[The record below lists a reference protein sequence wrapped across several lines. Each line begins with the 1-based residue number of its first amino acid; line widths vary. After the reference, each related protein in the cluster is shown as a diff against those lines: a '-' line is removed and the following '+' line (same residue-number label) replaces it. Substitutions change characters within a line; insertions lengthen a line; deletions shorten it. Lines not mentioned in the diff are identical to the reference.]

1 MLKVCSTRRNVSS
14 RHLWR
19 VAIGNASSSL
29 LGKNAPL
36 ERFLNPRLRV
46 PFAKEKRQGKNPVFF
61 FGALKVCS
69 TRKSVSSRHL
79 WRVAMGNASSS
90 LLGKNAPLERF
101 LNPRLRVPFAK
112 EKRQGKNPVFFF
124 GALKGTRTPDL
135 LVRSQSLY
143 PAELSARMRFF
154 SNRFAILSY
163 LFQKSK

>member
-1 MLKVCSTRRNVSS
+1 MLKVCY
-14 RHLWR
+14 
-19 VAIGNASSSL
+19 AK
-29 LGKNAPL
+29 KN
-36 ERFLNPRLRV
+36 
-46 PFAKEKRQGKNPVFF
+46 
-61 FGALKVCS
+61 
-69 TRKSVSSRHL
+69 VSSRHL

-143 PAELSARMRFF
+143 PAELAALIV
-154 SNRFAILSY
+154 AILFKPPRNY
-163 LFQKSK
+163 ITLILKNQYIF